1 MIKKSQLQEL
11 VRSIVKET
19 IDTMSSMTD
28 PTAMGTALAATD
40 VASAP
45 TASAQ
50 AAAKA
55 KAEREQRKASQMKL
69 RALQKAQKL
78 DTDKHKAEDKQFK
91 IKKKAYGKQER
102 DLKMS
107 L

>member
-1 MIKKSQLQEL
+1 MKRSQLKEL
-11 VRSIVKET
+11 VQVIVKET
-19 IDTMSSMTD
+19 MDSMGSLTD
-28 PTAMGTALAATD
+28 PTTMGTALAATD
-40 VASAP
+40 VAAAP

-55 KAEREQRKASQMKL
+55 KAERDMRKSTQAKL
-69 RALQKAQKL
+69 RATQKAEKL
-78 DTDKHKAEDKQFK
+78 DNDKHKAEDKQFK
-91 IKKKAYGKQER
+91 IKKKAYNKQVR

>member
-1 MIKKSQLQEL
+1 MKQSQLKEL
-11 VRSIVKET
+11 VRVIVKET
-19 IDTMSSMTD
+19 MDSMGSLTD
-28 PTAMGTALAATD
+28 PTTMGTALAATD
-40 VASAP
+40 VAAAP

-55 KAEREQRKASQMKL
+55 ERDMRKSTQAKL
-69 RALQKAQKL
+69 RATQKAEKL

-91 IKKKAYGKQER
+91 IKKKAYNKQVR
-102 DLKMS
+102 DLKLS